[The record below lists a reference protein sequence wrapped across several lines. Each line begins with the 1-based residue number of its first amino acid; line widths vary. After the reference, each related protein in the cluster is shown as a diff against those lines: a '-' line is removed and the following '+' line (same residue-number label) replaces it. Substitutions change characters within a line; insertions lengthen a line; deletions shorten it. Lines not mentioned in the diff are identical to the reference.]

1 MMSIDGGA
9 ELPRRAIPPAV
20 SGAELV
26 GRNSID
32 QQIDAA
38 HKSITTNLGTLKEQG
53 VFGRE
58 KATRPWPLNVA
69 TAESKTGEVGEI
81 TIEWEDDQDR
91 SLRRLTLWPVEHGSS
106 LSWESQPGLMIPE
119 SQFSKEDVKRLG
131 ALIYAGG
138 QIIERKYTPKVLT
151 ESDLPKLKEIVEEQ
165 RRLIAAKPDRS
176 AECSRRLDH
185 LLLLIGEIEDSD
197 SHSVVEAV
205 SQRTEKPA
213 VLAEIETTKAWQDM
227 KRVEASLVQAVA
239 DLSLQ
244 SQEVLGE
251 GQ

>member
-1 MMSIDGGA
+1 
-9 ELPRRAIPPAV
+9 
-20 SGAELV
+20 
-26 GRNSID
+26 
-32 QQIDAA
+32 
-38 HKSITTNLGTLKEQG
+38 
-53 VFGRE
+53 
-58 KATRPWPLNVA
+58 VA

-81 TIEWEDDQDR
+81 TIEWEDDQDS
-91 SLRRLTLWPVEHGSS
+91 SLRRLALWPAEHGSS
-106 LSWESQPGLMIPE
+106 LSWESQPGLMILE
-119 SQFSKEDVKRLG
+119 SQFSEEDVKRLG

-138 QIIERKYTPKVLT
+138 RMVETKYTPKVLA
-151 ESDLPKLKEIVEEQ
+151 ESDLPKLKEIAEEQ

-176 AECSRRLDH
+176 TECSRRLDH
-185 LLLLIGEIEDSD
+185 LLLLIGEIEESD

-213 VLAEIETTKAWQDM
+213 VLVEIEATRAWQDT
-227 KRVEASLVQAVA
+227 KRIEGSLAQAVA

>member
-1 MMSIDGGA
+1 MSIDGGR
-9 ELPRRAIPPAV
+9 ELPRGAIPPAV
-20 SGAELV
+20 SGIELA

-81 TIEWEDDQDR
+81 TIEWEDDQDK
-91 SLRRLTLWPVEHGSS
+91 SLRCLTLWPVEHGSS

-119 SQFSKEDVKRLG
+119 SQFSEEDVKRLG
-131 ALIYAGG
+131 ALIYVGG
-138 QIIERKYTPKVLT
+138 RMVETKYTPKVLT
-151 ESDLPKLKEIVEEQ
+151 ESDLPKLKEIAEEQ

-176 AECSRRLDH
+176 TECSRRLDH

-205 SQRTEKPA
+205 SQRTEKSA
-213 VLAEIETTKAWQDM
+213 VLAEIEATRAWQDM
-227 KRVEASLVQAVA
+227 KRIEASLAQAA
-239 DLSLQ
+239 SQ
-244 SQEVLGE
+244 PQEVLGE
-251 GQ
+251 GE